1 MIEISK
7 NTFEIVFSAFNKLWV
22 EKVDESKIDF
32 KSHPIV
38 VKHENYKYEII
49 EDAKSQLLLKTWREG
64 DIGSG
69 TILKNVKNAIN
80 VKSNNL
86 IDWRKKDDFKKL
98 KANREN
104 EKFLYD
110 FFKSK
115 IKDKIAFDNF
125 VEIGF
130 SYQLIAYLFFIKNRD
145 KYMPIS
151 QEKFDEIFNSINI
164 DFKTSH
170 NCSWEN
176 YEKFNEII
184 KLFRKELSQRFKN
197 VSLLDAHSFLW
208 IYGFQLDE
216 LKEKIKQEKSKQN
229 IGNQATGELN
239 ETLKP
244 KPELETYKPKKV
256 LDLDNFTEISNEI
269 DYIENHRKLMEI
281 GNLAEKIV
289 LENEIEFLK
298 REDSELAEK
307 VRLVSNKPKLGF
319 DVLSFEADGKQKQI
333 EVKAIS
339 VNQNSKSFIITCN
352 ELLKSKI
359 YSNYYVYCVIGINSE
374 NPQILRIKNPDFE
387 NDDNFLIEPLT
398 YKITFE

>member
-1 MIEISK
+1 MIEISQK
-7 NTFEIVFSAFNKLWV
+7 IFEIVLSGFNKLWT
-22 EKVDESKIDF
+22 EKVDESKIEF

-49 EDAKSQLLLKTWREG
+49 EDAKSQLLLKTWRET

-115 IKDKIAFDNF
+115 IQDEIAFDNF

-130 SYQLIAYLFFIKNRD
+130 SYQLIAYLFFIKNHQ

-151 QEKFDEIFNSINI
+151 QEKFDEIFSSINI

-176 YEKFNEII
+176 YVEFNEII
-184 KLFRKELSQRFKN
+184 KLFRKQLSQRFKN
-197 VSLLDAHSFLW
+197 ASLLDAHSFLW
-208 IYGFQLDE
+208 IYGFQLNE
-216 LKEKIKQEKSKQN
+216 PKEKVKQEKPKQKS
-229 IGNQATGELN
+229 
-239 ETLKP
+239 ETKASDKPKEKP
-244 KPELETYKPKKV
+244 KPELETYKPRKV
-256 LDLDNFTEISNEI
+256 VDLDKLTETSNEI

-281 GNLAEKIV
+281 GDLAEKIV
-289 LENEIEFLK
+289 LENEIEFLQA
-298 REDSELAEK
+298 DYPELAEK
-307 VRLVSNKPKLGF
+307 VRLVSNNPKLGF
-319 DVLSFEADGKQKQI
+319 DVLSFEPDGKQKQI

-339 VNQNSKSFIITCN
+339 VNRNAKSFIITRN
-352 ELLKSKI
+352 EFSKSKT
-359 YSNYYVYCVIGINSE
+359 YSNYYIYCVTELNSE
-374 NPQILRIKNPDFE
+374 NPKILRIKNPDFE
-387 NDDNFLIEPLT
+387 NNNDFLIEPLT